1 VNYRN
6 LIIIRHS
13 KSSWDNP
20 KLDDHDRP
28 LNERGMANAPEMSS
42 RLKNLN
48 LNPDALFSS
57 TALRAATTAQIF
69 AEALGFPADKITYD
83 SDLYLSSAGMLQD
96 FIAGL
101 VNSLSTV
108 LIFGHN
114 PGLTLLV
121 SQVWGLP
128 IGNIPTCGV
137 VSLKFKD
144 SDWKQTSFSQP
155 TSATFDFPKNSAPPI
170 SFSLGH

>member
-1 VNYRN
+1 MNYRN

-13 KSSWDNP
+13 KSSWDNR

-48 LNPDALFSS
+48 VNPDALFSS

-69 AEALGFPADKITYD
+69 AEALGFPANKITYD
-83 SDLYLSSAGMLQD
+83 SDLYLASAGMLQD
-96 FIAGL
+96 FIADL
-101 VNSLSTV
+101 ENNLKTV

-121 SQVWGLP
+121 AQVWGLP
-128 IGNIPTCGV
+128 IGNIPTCGI
-137 VSLKFKD
+137 VSLKFND
-144 SDWKQTSFSQP
+144 ANWGNC
-155 TSATFDFPKNSAPPI
+155 SANKPSSVTFDFPKNSSSPI
-170 SFSLGH
+170 QI

>member
-1 VNYRN
+1 MNYRN

-28 LNERGMANAPEMSS
+28 LNKRGMANAPEMSS

-48 LNPDALFSS
+48 VNPDALFSS

-83 SDLYLSSAGMLQD
+83 SDLYLSSAGILQD

-108 LIFGHN
+108 LIFGHH

-128 IGNIPTCGV
+128 IGNIPTCGIV
-137 VSLKFKD
+137 TAHFDDKD
-144 SDWKQTSFSQP
+144 WLNASSHEP
-155 TSATFDFPKNSAPPI
+155 ECVTFDFPKNSDSPI
-170 SFSLGH
+170 RF

>member
-1 VNYRN
+1 MNYRN
-6 LIIIRHS
+6 LIIIRHA
-13 KSSWDNP
+13 KSSWNDQS
-20 KLDDHDRP
+20 LDDHDRP
-28 LNERGMANAPEMSS
+28 LNERGIANAPDMSS

-48 LNPDALFSS
+48 VKPDALYSS

-69 AEALGFPADKITYD
+69 AEALQFPASKIKHD
-83 SDLYLSSAGMLQD
+83 SDLYLASTGMLQD

-101 VNSLSTV
+101 ENNLKTV

-128 IGNIPTCGV
+128 IENIPTCGI
-137 VSLKFKD
+137 VSLKFNDANWGNCSAIKP
-144 SDWKQTSFSQP
+144 S
-155 TSATFDFPKNSAPPI
+155 SATFDFPKNLSSPI
-170 SFSLGH
+170 QI